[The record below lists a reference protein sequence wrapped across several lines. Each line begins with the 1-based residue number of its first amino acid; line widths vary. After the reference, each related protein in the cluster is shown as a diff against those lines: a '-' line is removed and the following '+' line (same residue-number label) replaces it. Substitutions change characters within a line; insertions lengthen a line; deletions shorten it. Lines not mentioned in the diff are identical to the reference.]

1 MKNWT
6 AQRDA
11 DGIVWLTL
19 DKPGTSANVLSRDV
33 LEELGELVAPFATNP
48 PRGVVVRSGKPSGFV
63 AGADINEFTKLRSTD
78 EAFDLVRR
86 GQKAFDGLE
95 ALPCPTVAMIHG
107 FALGGGLEL
116 ALACRHRVALGDDK
130 VSLGFPEVQL
140 GIHPGFGGTV
150 RSVRLVGVRA
160 AMELMLTGKPV
171 RADKALALGLVDAL
185 AGDPAVLEAKARELV
200 LSPRAPH
207 RPPFM
212 QRVLNTA
219 PLRPF
224 VGRALAAQ
232 VAKRARRDHYPA
244 P

>member
-33 LEELGELVAPFATNP
+33 LQELAEALAPFAGDP
-48 PRGVVVRSGKPSGFV
+48 PRGVIVRSSKPSGFV
-63 AGADINEFTKLRSTD
+63 AGADINEFTKLGSTD
-78 EAFDLVRR
+78 EAFDLVRG
-86 GQKAFDGLE
+86 GQQAFDRLE
-95 ALPCPTVAMIHG
+95 ALPCPSVAAIHG

-116 ALACRHRVALGDDK
+116 ALACRHRVALGDDRL
-130 VSLGFPEVQL
+130 SLGFPEVQL

-150 RSVRLVGVRA
+150 RSVRLIGVRA

-185 AGDPAVLEAKARELV
+185 ASDAASLEARARELV
-200 LSPRAPH
+200 LTP
-207 RPPFM
+207 
-212 QRVLNTA
+212 
-219 PLRPF
+219 
-224 VGRALAAQ
+224 
-232 VAKRARRDHYPA
+232 ARLIDRRSRSGC
-244 P
+244 